1 MKGHYPMVIS
11 CLTLVVIIVAI
22 IAVMV
27 NANQS
32 LNEDCT
38 YGFLGTA
45 ASVELHG
52 EGAIATCNATVQSA
66 QATQA
71 AFPDGG
77 PTGTGSAYLETGT
90 PQGAEICS
98 GTWGQLTYTVR
109 DSGLFNLTGNDVCTW
124 FESQVKGA

>member
-1 MKGHYPMVIS
+1 MIKGYHSIAISSLMIVI
-11 CLTLVVIIVAI
+11 LIIAI

-27 NANQS
+27 NANQRA
-32 LNEDCT
+32 NEDCT

-52 EGAIATCNATVQSA
+52 DGAIATCNATVQSA

-98 GTWGQLTYTVR
+98 GMWGQLTYTVR
-109 DSGLFNLTGNDVCTW
+109 DSGLFNLTGNAVCAW
-124 FESQVKGA
+124 FESQ